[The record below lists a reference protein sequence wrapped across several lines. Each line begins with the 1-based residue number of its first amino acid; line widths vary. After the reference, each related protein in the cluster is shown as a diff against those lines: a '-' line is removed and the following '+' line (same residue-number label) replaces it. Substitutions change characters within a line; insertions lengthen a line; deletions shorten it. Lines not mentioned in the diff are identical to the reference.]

1 MRPAGPFALIDGNN
15 FYVSCERAFRP
26 GLEGRPVIVLSN
38 NDGCAIPRS
47 NEAKAL
53 GIKMG
58 HPWFQVRQAWPDAGI
73 TALSANFALY
83 GDMSSRLMGIAAGL
97 GPDQEVYSIDETFI
111 GLAGIP
117 GDLVR
122 RSRAVRARILKWT
135 GLPTCVGIGQTKT
148 LAKLANHIAKAA
160 ERKPG
165 NYPAELA
172 QVCNLASLP
181 ASDLDALLA
190 ATEVGEVW
198 GIGPRIADQ
207 LRVLG
212 VRSVLDA
219 ARLDPATVRRRW
231 SVVLERTIRELQG
244 QPCIGLEQEPPA
256 KQQIA
261 CTRSFGQ
268 PVTTLEPMVQAVSE
282 FAARAGEKLREQG
295 GRAGQVLVFAHTSPF
310 RPGKSYS
317 KSMTLSLR
325 RPSSNTLELVATAGR
340 GMRAIFKPG
349 YHFMKAGVMLLDL
362 VPEGQEQGEL
372 PLDEAGEASERL
384 MGAVDAIND
393 RYGQGSIRVASAG
406 AQVKKREFEMRQQL
420 RTPRY
425 TTRWDEVPVARV

>member
-1 MRPAGPFALIDGNN
+1 
-15 FYVSCERAFRP
+15 
-26 GLEGRPVIVLSN
+26 
-38 NDGCAIPRS
+38 
-47 NEAKAL
+47 
-53 GIKMG
+53 MG
-58 HPWFQVRQAWPDAGI
+58 HPWFQVRQAWPDASI

-83 GDMSSRLMGIAAGL
+83 GDMSNRLMGIAAGL

-122 RSRAVRARILKWT
+122 RSRAVRERILQWT

-172 QVCNLASLP
+172 QVCDLGRLP
-181 ASDLDALLA
+181 ASDMDALMA

-212 VRSVLDA
+212 VRTVLDA

-244 QPCIGLEQEPPA
+244 QPCIGLEQAPPA

-268 PVTTLEPMVQAVSE
+268 PVTELVPMVQAVSE
-282 FAARAGEKLREQG
+282 FAARTGEKLRAQG

-406 AQVKKREFEMRQQL
+406 VQVKKHEWEMRQQL

-425 TTRWDEVPVARV
+425 TTRWDELPVARA